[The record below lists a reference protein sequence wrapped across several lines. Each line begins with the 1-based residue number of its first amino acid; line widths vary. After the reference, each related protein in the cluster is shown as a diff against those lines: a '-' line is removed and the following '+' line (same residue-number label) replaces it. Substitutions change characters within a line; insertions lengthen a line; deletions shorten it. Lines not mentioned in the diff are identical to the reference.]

1 MTRLSCDPLDDLFH
15 RARAEF
21 REMPGLRL
29 TFSQMQ
35 RLWTLDD
42 PTCQALV
49 ERLLHSRVLTRTP
62 SGHYVRFGVQ
72 AHIRPKRPPARFL
85 ERAGGRSPVQA
96 TASTDS

>member
-1 MTRLSCDPLDDLFH
+1 MTRLFSDPLDDLFH

-49 ERLLHSRVLTRTP
+49 ERLLRSRVLTRTP
-62 SGHYVRFGVQ
+62 SGQYVRFGV
-72 AHIRPKRPPARFL
+72 HVRLRPKRQPARFL
-85 ERAGGRSPVQA
+85 ERTGCRSTVHA